1 MGITSRRGGDSN
13 VRDSQRLSI
22 SDWDGAVEEDL
33 SGDVSV
39 PMAPVIRRGSDDFTE
54 MSNTPSETARSDTSS
69 TRANRPNKR
78 RSTANSVSK
87 SGIFRR
93 LSLMG
98 SQDGTAAETDVSG
111 SEVGTD
117 FTSSTGSN
125 IWNKLMNFND
135 SLWDGVDGKGAFDDD
150 EDDSIYDDEGDNQ
163 DCQKSMK
170 RCGLT
175 WWWETQHFF
184 STMVHYPHIIV
195 ITLIT
200 FGVLVGAGLAAIT
213 AERASYIE
221 KQKSTAEFVVSPNNR
236 DRVDS
241 FYDYI

>member
-1 MGITSRRGGDSN
+1 MRIASRRRDDN
-13 VRDSQRLSI
+13 NYRDSRQFSI
-22 SDWDGAVEEDL
+22 SDWDGAVEEEL

-39 PMAPVIRRGSDDFTE
+39 PTTPVIRRGSDDFTE
-54 MSNTPSETARSDTSS
+54 NAPSETARSDTSS

-78 RSTANSVSK
+78 RSTTNSVSK
-87 SGIFRR
+87 GGIFRR
-93 LSLMG
+93 LSLVG
-98 SQDGTAAETDVSG
+98 SQDGTAAETDPSG
-111 SEVGTD
+111 SENGTD

-125 IWNKLMNFND
+125 IWNRLMNFND
-135 SLWDGVDGKGAFDDD
+135 SLWDGVDGKGGFDDD
-150 EDDSIYDDEGDNQ
+150 DDSIYDDEGDNQ

-221 KQKSTAEFVVSPNNR
+221 KQKSTAEFVVSPNKR
-236 DRVDS
+236 MGS

>member
-1 MGITSRRGGDSN
+1 MRITSRRGDGN
-13 VRDSQRLSI
+13 TRDSQRLCI
-22 SDWDGAVEEDL
+22 SDWDGAIEEEL

-39 PMAPVIRRGSDDFTE
+39 PTPVIRRGSDDFTE
-54 MSNTPSETARSDTSS
+54 MSTPSETARSETSS
-69 TRANRPNKR
+69 IRANRPSKR
-78 RSTANSVSK
+78 RSSASVNK

-98 SQDGTAAETDVSG
+98 SQDGTAAETDE

-125 IWNKLMNFND
+125 IWNRLMNYND

-150 EDDSIYDDEGDNQ
+150 EDSIYDDEGENQ
-163 DCQKSMK
+163 DCKKSMK

-200 FGVLVGAGLAAIT
+200 FGVLCGVGLAAIT

-221 KQKSTAEFVVSPNNR
+221 KQKSTAEFVVSPNKR
-236 DRVDS
+236 MA
-241 FYDYI
+241 IL

>member
-1 MGITSRRGGDSN
+1 MRITSRRGGDSN

-22 SDWDGAVEEDL
+22 SDWDGAVEEEL

-39 PMAPVIRRGSDDFTE
+39 PTPVILRRGSDDFTE
-54 MSNTPSETARSDTSS
+54 GTAPSEAARSDTSS
-69 TRANRPNKR
+69 TRANRPMIKR
-78 RSTANSVSK
+78 RSTTNSVSK
-87 SGIFRR
+87 GGIFRR
-93 LSLMG
+93 LSLVG
-98 SQDGTAAETDVSG
+98 SQDGTAAETDPSG
-111 SEVGTD
+111 SENGTD

-125 IWNKLMNFND
+125 IWNRLMNFND
-135 SLWDGVDGKGAFDDD
+135 SLWDGVDGKGGFDDD
-150 EDDSIYDDEGDNQ
+150 DDDSIYDDEGDNQ

-221 KQKSTAEFVVSPNNR
+221 KQKSTAEFVVSPNIR
-236 DRVDS
+236 MGS